1 MFLSDHQIK
10 RRAQEGMIE
19 PFNNG
24 QVNLKPQTPNGPFG
38 SVQKSISWGLSS
50 YGYDVRL
57 DNSFLVPKFDQH
69 ASLCIDPKNSS
80 TKDYDHVVSDIIFI
94 PPHSFILGQTIEH
107 LRIPRDILALCIGK
121 STYARCGIIVN
132 VTPLEPEWEGT
143 ITIEI
148 SNTNVKPAKI
158 YAGEGI
164 AQLLFMW
171 CDPQG
176 LRAMQR
182 AEMNR
187 NPNFIAECTNFDNLC
202 ETSYADRKGKYIGQ
216 KEVTLPK

>member
-1 MFLSDHQIK
+1 MLLSDRLI
-10 RRAQEGMIE
+10 RERAKAGMIT
-19 PFNNG
+19 PFEKD
-24 QVNLKPQTPNGPFG
+24 QISLKPMPANGPFG
-38 SVQKSISWGLSS
+38 SVTKAISYGTSS

-57 DNSFLVPKFDQH
+57 DNSFLIPKFDQH
-69 ASLCIDPKNSS
+69 ASLCVDPKNSS
-80 TKDYDHVVSDIIFI
+80 PKDYEHVVSDVVFI
-94 PPHSFILGQTIEH
+94 PPHSFVLGQTIEH
-107 LRIPRDILALCIGK
+107 LRIPRDVLALCIGK

-171 CDPQG
+171 CDP
-176 LRAMQR
+176 RSTHEYFNEEQR
-182 AEMNR
+182 GTYEHG
-187 NPNFIAECTNFDNLC
+187 TVFDNLC
-202 ETSYADRKGKYIGQ
+202 ETSYADRKGKYQDQ
-216 KEVTLPK
+216 KEVTLPR